1 MISKLERTVAFR
13 YLKPKKKEG
22 FLKVISIFSFMGI
35 ALGVSILIIVMS
47 VMNGFRTEL
56 INKILGFNPHII
68 VKPYS
73 KNITKNELIK
83 LSEKKTLIYIA
94 NAYIWVWRGTPPLI
108 QLFLLYFG
116 LAQLG
121 FRLSA
126 IQAGIF
132 GLGCYSAAYMSEIIR
147 AAIISIHADQLTAA
161 RSMGFSW
168 IKSMR
173 YFIIPQSIRII
184 LPPFGNEFASM
195 MRTTSLLSVISFE
208 ELLRVTRIAI
218 NETYSVMELYA
229 VAATYYLIMYSAWI
243 LLQQYLEKLASKGT
257 QPKL

>member
-1 MISKLERTVAFR
+1 MAFSSEIYFEYFFSNKFLFAALITLSVA
-13 YLKPKKKEG
+13 
-22 FLKVISIFSFMGI
+22 II
-35 ALGVSILIIVMS
+35 AQTIGV
-47 VMNGFRTEL
+47 
-56 INKILGFNPHII
+56 ILGTILALF
-68 VKPYS
+68 
-73 KNITKNELIK
+73 K

-168 IKSMR
+168 IQSMR
-173 YFIIPQSIRII
+173 YIIIPQSIRII

-257 QPKL
+257 QLKLGENKNFA

>member
-1 MISKLERTVAFR
+1 MAFSSEIYFEYFFSNKFLFAALITLSVA
-13 YLKPKKKEG
+13 
-22 FLKVISIFSFMGI
+22 II
-35 ALGVSILIIVMS
+35 AQTIGV
-47 VMNGFRTEL
+47 
-56 INKILGFNPHII
+56 ILGTILALF
-68 VKPYS
+68 
-73 KNITKNELIK
+73 K

-147 AAIISIHADQLTAA
+147 AAIISIHADQLTAS

-168 IKSMR
+168 IQSMR
-173 YFIIPQSIRII
+173 YVIIPQSIRII

-257 QPKL
+257 QLKLGENKNFA

>member
-1 MISKLERTVAFR
+1 MAFSSEIYFEYFFSNKFLFAALITLSVA
-13 YLKPKKKEG
+13 
-22 FLKVISIFSFMGI
+22 II
-35 ALGVSILIIVMS
+35 AQTIGV
-47 VMNGFRTEL
+47 
-56 INKILGFNPHII
+56 ILGTILALF
-68 VKPYS
+68 
-73 KNITKNELIK
+73 K

-168 IKSMR
+168 IRSMR
-173 YFIIPQSIRII
+173 YIIIPQSIRII

-257 QPKL
+257 QPKSGENKSFA

>member
-1 MISKLERTVAFR
+1 MA
-13 YLKPKKKEG
+13 
-22 FLKVISIFSFMGI
+22 FSFEIYFEYFWNTKFLYAALITLSVAII
-35 ALGVSILIIVMS
+35 AQTIGV
-47 VMNGFRTEL
+47 
-56 INKILGFNPHII
+56 ILGTILALFQ
-68 VKPYS
+68 
-73 KNITKNELIK
+73 
-83 LSEKKTLIYIA
+83 LSEKKSLVYFA
-94 NAYIWVWRGTPPLI
+94 NSYIWVWRGTPPLI

-126 IQAGIF
+126 IEAGIF
-132 GLGCYSAAYMSEIIR
+132 GLGCYSSAYMSEIIR
-147 AAIISIHADQLTAA
+147 AAIMSIHSDQLTAA

-168 IKSMR
+168 MQSMR
-173 YFIIPQSIRII
+173 FIIIPQSIRII

-229 VAATYYLIMYSAWI
+229 VAATYYLIMYSAW
-243 LLQQYLEKLASKGT
+243 LLIQQYLEIIASKGIRPRSET
-257 QPKL
+257 QNKIA

>member
-1 MISKLERTVAFR
+1 MAFSSEIYFEYFFSNKFLFAALITLSVA
-13 YLKPKKKEG
+13 
-22 FLKVISIFSFMGI
+22 II
-35 ALGVSILIIVMS
+35 AQTIGV
-47 VMNGFRTEL
+47 
-56 INKILGFNPHII
+56 ILGTILALF
-68 VKPYS
+68 
-73 KNITKNELIK
+73 K
-83 LSEKKTLIYIA
+83 LSEKKTLIYFA

-168 IKSMR
+168 IQSMR
-173 YFIIPQSIRII
+173 YIIIPQSIRII

-218 NETYSVMELYA
+218 NDTYSVMELYA

-257 QPKL
+257 QLKSGENKSFA

>member
-1 MISKLERTVAFR
+1 MAFSSEIYFEYFFSNKFLFAALITLSVA
-13 YLKPKKKEG
+13 
-22 FLKVISIFSFMGI
+22 II
-35 ALGVSILIIVMS
+35 AQTIGV
-47 VMNGFRTEL
+47 
-56 INKILGFNPHII
+56 ILGTILALF
-68 VKPYS
+68 
-73 KNITKNELIK
+73 K

-168 IKSMR
+168 IQSMR
-173 YFIIPQSIRII
+173 YIIIPQSIRII

-229 VAATYYLIMYSAWI
+229 VASTYYLIMYSAWI

-257 QPKL
+257 QPKSGENKSFA

>member
-1 MISKLERTVAFR
+1 MAFSSEIYFEYFFSNKFLFAALITLSVA
-13 YLKPKKKEG
+13 
-22 FLKVISIFSFMGI
+22 II
-35 ALGVSILIIVMS
+35 AQTIGV
-47 VMNGFRTEL
+47 
-56 INKILGFNPHII
+56 ILGTILALF
-68 VKPYS
+68 
-73 KNITKNELIK
+73 K

-168 IKSMR
+168 IQSMR
-173 YFIIPQSIRII
+173 YIIIPQSIRII

-218 NETYSVMELYA
+218 NDTYSVMELYA

-257 QPKL
+257 QPKSGENKSFA

>member
-1 MISKLERTVAFR
+1 MAFSSEIYFEYFFSNKFLFAALITLSVA
-13 YLKPKKKEG
+13 
-22 FLKVISIFSFMGI
+22 II
-35 ALGVSILIIVMS
+35 AQTIGV
-47 VMNGFRTEL
+47 
-56 INKILGFNPHII
+56 ILGTILALF
-68 VKPYS
+68 
-73 KNITKNELIK
+73 K

-161 RSMGFSW
+161 RSMGLSW
-168 IKSMR
+168 IQSMR
-173 YFIIPQSIRII
+173 YIIIPQSIRII

-257 QPKL
+257 QPKSGENKSFA

>member
-1 MISKLERTVAFR
+1 MAFSSEIYFEYFFSNKFLFAALITLSVA
-13 YLKPKKKEG
+13 
-22 FLKVISIFSFMGI
+22 II
-35 ALGVSILIIVMS
+35 AQTIGV
-47 VMNGFRTEL
+47 
-56 INKILGFNPHII
+56 ILGTILALF
-68 VKPYS
+68 
-73 KNITKNELIK
+73 K

-168 IKSMR
+168 IQSMR
-173 YFIIPQSIRII
+173 YIIIPQSIRII

-229 VAATYYLIMYSAWI
+229 VAATYYLIMYTAWI

-257 QPKL
+257 QPKSGENKSFA

>member
-1 MISKLERTVAFR
+1 MAFSSEIYLEYFFSNKFLFAALITLSVA
-13 YLKPKKKEG
+13 
-22 FLKVISIFSFMGI
+22 II
-35 ALGVSILIIVMS
+35 AQTIGV
-47 VMNGFRTEL
+47 
-56 INKILGFNPHII
+56 ILGTILALF
-68 VKPYS
+68 
-73 KNITKNELIK
+73 K
-83 LSEKKTLIYIA
+83 LSENKTLIYIA

-168 IKSMR
+168 IRSMR
-173 YFIIPQSIRII
+173 YIIIPQSIRII

-257 QPKL
+257 QPKSGENKSFA

>member
-1 MISKLERTVAFR
+1 LD
-13 YLKPKKKEG
+13 
-22 FLKVISIFSFMGI
+22 FSFEVYIEYFWSNKFLFAALITLSVAII
-35 ALGVSILIIVMS
+35 AQTIGV
-47 VMNGFRTEL
+47 
-56 INKILGFNPHII
+56 ILGTVLALFQ
-68 VKPYS
+68 
-73 KNITKNELIK
+73 
-83 LSEKKTLIYIA
+83 LSEKKALIYFA
-94 NAYIWVWRGTPPLI
+94 NSYIWVWRGTPPLI

-126 IQAGIF
+126 IEAGIF
-132 GLGCYSAAYMSEIIR
+132 GLGCYSSAYMSEIIR

-168 IKSMR
+168 IQTMR
-173 YFIIPQSIRII
+173 FIIVPQSIRII

-229 VAATYYLIMYSAWI
+229 VAATYYLIMYTVW
-243 LLQQYLEKLASKGT
+243 LLIQQYLEKLASKGT
-257 QPKL
+257 HPRSGENKSIA

>member
-1 MISKLERTVAFR
+1 MAFSSEIYFEYFFSNKFLFAALITLSVA
-13 YLKPKKKEG
+13 
-22 FLKVISIFSFMGI
+22 II
-35 ALGVSILIIVMS
+35 AQTIGV
-47 VMNGFRTEL
+47 
-56 INKILGFNPHII
+56 ILGTILALF
-68 VKPYS
+68 
-73 KNITKNELIK
+73 K

-173 YFIIPQSIRII
+173 YIIIPQSIRII

-257 QPKL
+257 QPKSGENKIFA

>member
-1 MISKLERTVAFR
+1 MAFSSEIYFEYFFNNKFLFAALITLSVA
-13 YLKPKKKEG
+13 
-22 FLKVISIFSFMGI
+22 II
-35 ALGVSILIIVMS
+35 AQTIGV
-47 VMNGFRTEL
+47 
-56 INKILGFNPHII
+56 ILGTILALF
-68 VKPYS
+68 
-73 KNITKNELIK
+73 K

-168 IKSMR
+168 IQSMR
-173 YFIIPQSIRII
+173 YIIIPQSIRII
-184 LPPFGNEFASM
+184 LPSFGNEFASM

-257 QPKL
+257 QPKSGENKSFA

>member
-1 MISKLERTVAFR
+1 MAFSSEIYFEYFFSNKFLFAALITLSVA
-13 YLKPKKKEG
+13 
-22 FLKVISIFSFMGI
+22 II
-35 ALGVSILIIVMS
+35 AQTIGV
-47 VMNGFRTEL
+47 
-56 INKILGFNPHII
+56 ILGTILALF
-68 VKPYS
+68 
-73 KNITKNELIK
+73 K

-168 IKSMR
+168 IQSMR
-173 YFIIPQSIRII
+173 YIIIPQSIRII

-257 QPKL
+257 QPRSGENKSFA

>member
-1 MISKLERTVAFR
+1 MD
-13 YLKPKKKEG
+13 
-22 FLKVISIFSFMGI
+22 FSFEVYIEYFWSNKFLFAALITLSVAII
-35 ALGVSILIIVMS
+35 AQTIGV
-47 VMNGFRTEL
+47 
-56 INKILGFNPHII
+56 ILGTVLALFQ
-68 VKPYS
+68 
-73 KNITKNELIK
+73 
-83 LSEKKTLIYIA
+83 LSEKKALIYFA
-94 NAYIWVWRGTPPLI
+94 NSYIWVWRGTPPLI

-126 IQAGIF
+126 IEAGIF
-132 GLGCYSAAYMSEIIR
+132 GLGCYSSAYMSEIIR

-168 IKSMR
+168 IQTMR
-173 YFIIPQSIRII
+173 FIIVPQSIRII

-229 VAATYYLIMYSAWI
+229 VAATYYLIMYTVW
-243 LLQQYLEKLASKGT
+243 LLIQQYLEKLASKGT
-257 QPKL
+257 HPRSGENKSIA

>member
-1 MISKLERTVAFR
+1 LAFSTEIYFEYFFSNKFLFAALITLSVA
-13 YLKPKKKEG
+13 
-22 FLKVISIFSFMGI
+22 II
-35 ALGVSILIIVMS
+35 AQTIGV
-47 VMNGFRTEL
+47 
-56 INKILGFNPHII
+56 ILGTILALFQ
-68 VKPYS
+68 
-73 KNITKNELIK
+73 
-83 LSEKKTLIYIA
+83 LSENKTLIYIA
-94 NAYIWVWRGTPPLI
+94 NTYIWIWRGTPPLI

-168 IKSMR
+168 IQSMR
-173 YFIIPQSIRII
+173 YIIIPQSIRII

-257 QPKL
+257 QPKSGENKIFA

>member
-1 MISKLERTVAFR
+1 MAFSSEIYFEYFFSNKFLFAALITLSVA
-13 YLKPKKKEG
+13 
-22 FLKVISIFSFMGI
+22 II
-35 ALGVSILIIVMS
+35 AQTIGV
-47 VMNGFRTEL
+47 
-56 INKILGFNPHII
+56 ILGTILALF
-68 VKPYS
+68 
-73 KNITKNELIK
+73 K

-168 IKSMR
+168 IQSMR
-173 YFIIPQSIRII
+173 YIIIPQSIRII

-257 QPKL
+257 QPKSGENKSFA